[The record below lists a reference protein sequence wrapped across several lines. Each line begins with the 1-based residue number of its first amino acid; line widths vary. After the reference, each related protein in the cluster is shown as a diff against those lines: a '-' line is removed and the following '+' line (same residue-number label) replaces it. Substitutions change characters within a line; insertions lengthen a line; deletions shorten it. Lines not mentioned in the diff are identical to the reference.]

1 MSDIESPAEAYG
13 CHIPTGRSLQRPRSR
28 EVTTMTTDNDEFWG
42 DEAGWSTSPERDGTT
57 DLPLT
62 NDPTPARGIGGK
74 ASRLWGSLLT
84 SGSKASRAHGADTTG
99 PVDHGFEVGSDQ
111 QVEDESNSGTA
122 EWDEGWEV
130 EPTPVPSGGVDPL
143 LAKFGGAAVVLTL
156 LIPVALGFRSGS
168 DGQLIEAAAAAASS
182 AATSSNEIGSAEA
195 APTSAAG
202 VEPTAGEPTSTSSA
216 NSVADTSLTEAT
228 PVESAT
234 PSTDA
239 RSVPELSGSAESSEA
254 DSSSGN
260 IAAPAEAEE
269 PAVRV
274 EPVCPVEYE
283 VVVGDF
289 WIRIADGAGVTVSDL
304 LALNNAGSSTPLYPG
319 SSICLPEGAR
329 TPPPPPPV
337 TQPPTTAPATTAP
350 ATTAAPTTVA
360 PTTTPTTAAPAP
372 PTPTPTAPA
381 DIEQIIRDVW
391 PDELEER
398 ALEIAWRESNYVPTA
413 KNFCCYGI
421 FQMYWEVH
429 KGWLSDMGITS
440 ATQLYDPETNV
451 RAAYALYERAGGWGP
466 WGF

>member
-1 MSDIESPAEAYG
+1 
-13 CHIPTGRSLQRPRSR
+13 
-28 EVTTMTTDNDEFWG
+28 MTTDNDEFWG

-57 DLPLT
+57 ELPLT

-74 ASRLWGSLLT
+74 ASRLFGSLLT
-84 SGSKASRAHGADTTG
+84 SGSTASRAHGVDTTG
-99 PVDHGFEVGSDQ
+99 HVDHGFEVGSDP
-111 QVEDESNSGTA
+111 QVEDESNSGTE

-168 DGQLIEAAAAAASS
+168 DEQLIEAAAAAASS
-182 AATSSNEIGSAEA
+182 AVTSSNEVEPAEA
-195 APTSAAG
+195 EQITADAVESAAS
-202 VEPTAGEPTSTSSA
+202 EPTSTSSA
-216 NSVADTSLTEAT
+216 NSVSDTPSSDEAT

-234 PSTDA
+234 PTSDA
-239 RSVPELSGSAESSEA
+239 RSVSELSGSTEPSEA
-254 DSSSGN
+254 DSSSDS

-274 EPVCPVEYE
+274 EPVCPGEYE
-283 VVVGDF
+283 VVLGDF

-304 LALNNAGSSTPLYPG
+304 LELNGAGSNTPLYPG

-350 ATTAAPTTVA
+350 ATTAPATTAPATTAPPATVA
-360 PTTTPTTAAPAP
+360 PTTAPTTAAPAP
-372 PTPTPTAPA
+372 PTPTAPA

-413 KNFCCYGI
+413 KNYCCYGI
-421 FQMYWEVH
+421 FQMYWDVH

-440 ATQLYDPETNV
+440 ADQLYDPTTNA

>member
-1 MSDIESPAEAYG
+1 
-13 CHIPTGRSLQRPRSR
+13 
-28 EVTTMTTDNDEFWG
+28 
-42 DEAGWSTSPERDGTT
+42 
-57 DLPLT
+57 
-62 NDPTPARGIGGK
+62 
-74 ASRLWGSLLT
+74 
-84 SGSKASRAHGADTTG
+84 
-99 PVDHGFEVGSDQ
+99 
-111 QVEDESNSGTA
+111 
-122 EWDEGWEV
+122 
-130 EPTPVPSGGVDPL
+130 
-143 LAKFGGAAVVLTL
+143 
-156 LIPVALGFRSGS
+156 
-168 DGQLIEAAAAAASS
+168 
-182 AATSSNEIGSAEA
+182 
-195 APTSAAG
+195 
-202 VEPTAGEPTSTSSA
+202 
-216 NSVADTSLTEAT
+216 EAT

-234 PSTDA
+234 PTSDA
-239 RSVPELSGSAESSEA
+239 RSVSELSGSTEPSEA
-254 DSSSGN
+254 DSSSDS

-283 VVVGDF
+283 VVLGDF

-304 LALNNAGSSTPLYPG
+304 LELNGAGSNTPLYPG

-350 ATTAAPTTVA
+350 ATTAPPATVA
-360 PTTTPTTAAPAP
+360 PTTAPTTAAPAP
-372 PTPTPTAPA
+372 PTPTAPA

-413 KNFCCYGI
+413 KNYCCYGI
-421 FQMYWEVH
+421 FQMYWDVH

-440 ATQLYDPETNV
+440 ADQLYDPTTNA